1 LSANPEPVVWFR
13 TMRPEDLD
21 CVASIE
27 GRTYAFPWTLGNF
40 RDSVLA
46 GHDCVTCLSGEAIVG
61 YFVLMIAGPESH
73 LLNIT
78 IDRDEQRRGYGSAL
92 LDQVVRRAR
101 KAGSEQLLLEVRPSN
116 GPAKRLYQRAGFR
129 VVGVRK
135 NYYPARAGREDALV
149 MSLSL

>member
-1 LSANPEPVVWFR
+1 MSANPKPLVWFR
-13 TMRPEDLD
+13 TMRPEDLEY
-21 CVASIE
+21 VAHIE

-46 GHDCVTCLSGEAIVG
+46 GHDCVTCGAADAIVG
-61 YFVLMIAGPESH
+61 YFVLMVAGPESH

-92 LDQVVRRAR
+92 LEQVVSRAR
-101 KAGSEQLLLEVRPSN
+101 NAGCEQLLLEVRPSN

-129 VVGVRK
+129 VVGIRK

-149 MSLSL
+149 MSLAL